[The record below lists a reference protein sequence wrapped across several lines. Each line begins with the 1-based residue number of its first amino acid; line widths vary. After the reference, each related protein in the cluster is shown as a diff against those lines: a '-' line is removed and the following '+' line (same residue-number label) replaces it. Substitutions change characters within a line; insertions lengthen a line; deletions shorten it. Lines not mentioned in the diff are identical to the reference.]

1 MLKTVTMKFGGTSVG
16 STDAIRNLVKLVRD
30 TKEAHAEQVV
40 VVVSAM
46 SGVTNMLQEGLLSAE
61 GGDAETHRMLSNQL
75 MKKHWEAASELLAE
89 STVDGVMDEIA
100 DLLEEFVRFCDSV
113 QVLGEATPRVR
124 DYVMSLGERMS
135 VRLVAAA
142 LSAARVP
149 AQWVESATI
158 VVTDEHFQD
167 ASPYLDET
175 REKTRARLLPL
186 LEADIVPVV
195 TGFIGRTRSGITTT
209 LGRGGSDYSAGL
221 IGACVDSDEVWI
233 WTDVDGVMSADP
245 RIVRDAHTIETLTYR
260 EVSELAFYGAKVL
273 HPKTLRPLID
283 TGIPVRVKNTFNPD
297 HPGTLIV
304 PHIEGDQRPLKS
316 VTAIRNVSMVTVEG
330 RGMQGIPGVAG
341 RTFMA
346 VSRTGTS
353 VLMISQSSSEQSI
366 FFVIPDASAEQ
377 AKTGIEAEFSVEM
390 ARRDIDS
397 VEINEDFCIVT
408 VVGTGMRNTPGVA
421 ARIFMA
427 LGDAGVNV
435 HATAQGSSDCGI
447 SLAVSEAQLEDAL
460 KAIHSDAING

>member
-16 STDAIRNLVKLVRD
+16 SAEAIHNLIKLVRD
-30 TKEAHAEQVV
+30 TKETQAEQVV

-61 GGDAETHRMLSNQL
+61 QGDGETHRSISNQL
-75 MKKHWEAASELLAE
+75 MKKHWEAANELLTE
-89 STVDGVMDEIA
+89 GTVDTVMDEIA

-124 DYVMSLGERMS
+124 DYVMALGERMS
-135 VRLVAAA
+135 VRLVSAA
-142 LSAARVP
+142 LSAARIP
-149 AQWVESATI
+149 SEWVESATI

-186 LEADIVPVV
+186 LEDGIVPVV

-221 IGACVDSDEVWI
+221 IGACIDSDEVWI

-245 RIVRDAHTIETLTYR
+245 RIVPDAHSIEALTYR

-273 HPKTLRPLID
+273 HPKTLRPLGESG
-283 TGIPVRVKNTFNPD
+283 TPVRVKNTFNPD

-304 PHIEGDQRPLKS
+304 PRIEGDQRPLKS

-353 VLMISQSSSEQSI
+353 VLMISQSSSEQAI
-366 FFVIPDASAEQ
+366 FFVIPDASAKQ
-377 AKTGIEAEFSVEM
+377 VKAGIEEEFSVEM

-397 VEINEDFCIVT
+397 VEIDEDFCIVT

-435 HATAQGSSDCGI
+435 QATAQGSSDCGI
-447 SLAVSEAQLEDAL
+447 SLAVSERQLEDAL
-460 KAIHSDAING
+460 KVIHRDAING